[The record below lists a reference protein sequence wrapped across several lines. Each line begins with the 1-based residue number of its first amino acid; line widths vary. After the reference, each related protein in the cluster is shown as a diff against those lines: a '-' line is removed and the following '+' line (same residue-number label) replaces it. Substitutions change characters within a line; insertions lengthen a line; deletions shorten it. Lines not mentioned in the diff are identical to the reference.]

1 MFVRSRLKTV
11 AVFTPPALPGFSA
24 MPTAIPNQTLFFL
37 PFSLS
42 RLFGILGDCSALT
55 KNCLAAWLAPVHG
68 VLLDAVCDPGMV
80 SKYSSLAPLLLLPAS
95 STIALAHP
103 NFEHNGANY
112 QIQRLTLHL
121 AASAQLRV
129 SPATLA
135 AEFPPLTL
143 SIVSRVP
150 SCRIVAVTHFDEHTG
165 WLTTPFPEGIPTPL
179 N

>member
-11 AVFTPPALPGFSA
+11 AVFTPPALPGFLA
-24 MPTAIPNQTLFFL
+24 MPTAIPNQTLFCRS
-37 PFSLS
+37 PFHGCG
-42 RLFGILGDCSALT
+42 GILGDCSALT
-55 KNCLAAWLAPVHG
+55 KNCLAAWFASVHR

-80 SKYSSLAPLLLLPAS
+80 SKYSSLAPLLLLPAA

-135 AEFPPLTL
+135 AEFPLLTL

-150 SCRIVAVTHFDEHTG
+150 SCRLVAVTHFDEHSG

>member
-11 AVFTPPALPGFSA
+11 AVFTPPALPGFFA
-24 MPTAIPNQTLFFL
+24 KPTAIPNQTLFCRS
-37 PFSLS
+37 PFHGCSPYSVTVQRSPRIVWPPGSLQ
-42 RLFGILGDCSALT
+42 FMVCCSMLSAT
-55 KNCLAAWLAPVHG
+55 PG
-68 VLLDAVCDPGMV
+68 VV

-135 AEFPPLTL
+135 AEFPLLTL

-150 SCRIVAVTHFDEHTG
+150 SCRLVAVTHFDEHSG